1 MRQAV
6 IAAMVAAA
14 AAIAA
19 APARAATAP
28 PAGIADYSY
37 IQVQRVEW
45 GNSRYFGD
53 SAKGNGARFSFQWGQ
68 HAFFYGN
75 FDRLSFDNGPG
86 YLYRTGVG
94 LGYAQTQGK
103 VSAYIKAGYY
113 RTRLSGAAGGQ
124 RSYYWEF
131 AYGMRAALN
140 QWFSLQG
147 ELYTDLHPEFGSR
160 PWGVRFGA
168 AAAFGPVSLHLVE
181 DHNRDVN
188 SLRASLR
195 FAF

>member
-1 MRQAV
+1 MRRIIAGTLAV
-6 IAAMVAAA
+6 AGLY
-14 AAIAA
+14 
-19 APARAATAP
+19 APACSALAP
-28 PAGIADYSY
+28 SPAGIADYSY

-53 SAKGNGARFSFQWGQ
+53 SAKGNGAKFSFQFGK
-68 HAFFYGN
+68 HAYVYGD
-75 FDRLSFDNGPG
+75 FDRLGFDRMPG
-86 YLYRTGVG
+86 YLYRTGAG

-103 VSAYIKAGYY
+103 VSAYVRAGFY
-113 RTRLSGAAGGQ
+113 REMLSASLGGA

-131 AYGMRAALN
+131 AYGMRG
-140 QWFSLQG
+140 SLTRWLSLEG

-160 PWGVRFGA
+160 PWGLAFGA
-168 AAAFGPVSLHLVE
+168 AATFGPLSLHFLA

-188 SLRASLR
+188 SLQAALR